1 MSNLTTLTV
10 LESEKNASK
19 PTFEVIKG
27 GIETTIQDGWSRKGY
42 LGFGIPPSGP
52 LDKLSFQLGNQLLGN
67 HENTAGLEIQFIGPK
82 LKFLAQTAIVITG
95 ANNYPA
101 INHKPVP
108 LWQTLAVRPGDIL
121 SFGYPQT
128 GARSYIT
135 FAGGLNVPTLMGSRS
150 TFIKAELGGFQ
161 GRSLKPGDIIST
173 FLPNLALGQ
182 IVGKTL
188 PKKMIPEFTHRWV
201 IDILLGPHDDFL
213 TPSDIKQLLN
223 FDWIV
228 SPKSNRI
235 GYRLEG
241 PEFKF
246 TESVREQSVKG
257 GYHPSNQIDYG
268 CSTGSVLLC
277 GQTPTILLAD
287 GPSLTGYITPC
298 TVINHSLRKVG
309 QARPR
314 DIINFR
320 RVSLE
325 DAIQKYKIATNSTSI
340 NYYLAGSRQKW
351 ANQN

>member
-1 MSNLTTLTV
+1 MSNPKTLTI
-10 LESEKNASK
+10 LAGEKNTSK
-19 PTFEVIKG
+19 PTFEVITG

-42 LGFGIPPSGP
+42 LGYGIPPSGP

-67 HENTAGLEIQFIGPK
+67 QENAAGLEIQFIGPK
-82 LKFLAQTAIVITG
+82 LKFLAQTAIAITG

-108 LWQTLAVRPGDIL
+108 LWQTLAVYPGDIL
-121 SFGYPQT
+121 SFGHARI

-135 FAGGLNVPTLMGSRS
+135 FAGGINVPTLMGSRS

-161 GRSLKPGDIIST
+161 GRSLKLGDTVTT
-173 FLPNLALGQ
+173 FVPNLSLAQ

-188 PKKMIPEFTHRWV
+188 PTQMIPEFTHRWV
-201 IDILLGPHDDFL
+201 IEVMLGPHDDFL
-213 TPSDIKQLLN
+213 TPQDIKQFLS

-228 SPKSNRI
+228 STKSNRI

-241 PEFKF
+241 AEFQF
-246 TESVREQSVKG
+246 TETVRERSAKG

-268 CSTGSVLLC
+268 CSVGSVLLC

-287 GPSLTGYITPC
+287 CPSLTGYITPF

-309 QARPR
+309 QARPG

-320 RVSLE
+320 QVSLAE
-325 DAIQKYKIATNSTSI
+325 AIQTYKIATNSTNS
-340 NYYLAGSRQKW
+340 YLAGSGQRW

>member
-1 MSNLTTLTV
+1 MANSTTLTV
-10 LESEKNASK
+10 LESAKKTSK

-27 GIETTIQDGWSRKGY
+27 GIETTIQDGWARKGY

-52 LDKLSFQLGNQLLGN
+52 LDQLSFQLGNQLLGN

-82 LKFLAQTAIVITG
+82 LKFLAQTAIAITG

-108 LWQTLAVRPGDIL
+108 LWQTLAIQPGDIL
-121 SFGYPQT
+121 SFGHAKT
-128 GARSYIT
+128 GARSYIA

-161 GRSLKPGDIIST
+161 GRSLQPGDIIST
-173 FLPNLALGQ
+173 FIPDLSLSQ

-188 PKKMIPEFTHRWV
+188 PKKMIPEFTHRWD
-201 IDILLGPHDDFL
+201 IDIMFGPHDDFL
-213 TPSDIKQLLN
+213 TSEDIKQFLN
-223 FDWIV
+223 FDWVV
-228 SPKSNRI
+228 STKSNRI

-241 PEFKF
+241 SEFQF
-246 TESVREQSVKG
+246 TETVRQQALKQ

-268 CSTGSVLLC
+268 CSIGSVLFC

-287 GPSLTGYITPC
+287 CPSLTGYITPF

-309 QARPR
+309 QARPG
-314 DIINFR
+314 DIIKFR
-320 RVSLE
+320 EVSLE
-325 DAIQKYKIATNSTSI
+325 EAVQKYKIATHSTNS
-340 NYYLAGSRQKW
+340 YLAGYGQK
-351 ANQN
+351 